1 MNKQEEILID
11 VDSPSSAT
19 DTETATPVKKLS
31 FQTKF
36 FCTLFVLML
45 IYHFVSSISSASQIN
60 TLNSK
65 LRDADKQVSDLL
77 LTKQGLEL
85 NLKNV
90 NQSLDE
96 AKSNIKYV
104 ESARQGSVDE
114 VKTLTEIIAGFKN
127 NLSEGKRLELLRLEG
142 KLLEWEEY
150 QKSVE
155 AVLSKRPGAIGK

>member
-11 VDSPSSAT
+11 VDSSSSAT
-19 DTETATPVKKLS
+19 DAETATPAKKLS

-60 TLNSK
+60 SLNSK

-77 LTKQGLEL
+77 LAKQSLEL

-114 VKTLTEIIAGFKN
+114 VKTLTEIIAGFKK
-127 NLSEGKRLELLRLEG
+127 NLSEGKRLELLRLEER
-142 KLLEWEEY
+142 LLEWEEY

-155 AVLSKRPGAIGK
+155 AVLTKRPGAIEK